1 MTGLKVAFARATD
14 RPVSNRIFGPTET
27 ARGNTME
34 EQLREAIIDELKR
47 QAENSSELEI
57 RQDGNRIVIIGAIDV
72 DAIVMVV
79 AGSIAGG
86 P

>member
-1 MTGLKVAFARATD
+1 
-14 RPVSNRIFGPTET
+14 
-27 ARGNTME
+27 ME
-34 EQLREAIIDELKR
+34 EQLRVAIIEELKR
-47 QAENSSELEI
+47 QAEADQELEV
-57 RQDGNRIVIIGAIDV
+57 RQDGDRLTVEGPIDV

>member
-1 MTGLKVAFARATD
+1 MEDQLK
-14 RPVSNRIFGPTET
+14 
-27 ARGNTME
+27 
-34 EQLREAIIDELKR
+34 EAIIDELRR
-47 QAENSSELEI
+47 QAEISSELEM
-57 RQDGNRIVIIGAIDV
+57 RQDDNRVVLNGPIDV

>member
-1 MTGLKVAFARATD
+1 
-14 RPVSNRIFGPTET
+14 
-27 ARGNTME
+27 ME
-34 EQLREAIIDELKR
+34 ELIRGAIVDELKR
-47 QAENSSELEI
+47 QAETSQELEV
-57 RQDGNRIVIIGAIDV
+57 RQDGDRLVVDGPIDV

>member
-1 MTGLKVAFARATD
+1 
-14 RPVSNRIFGPTET
+14 
-27 ARGNTME
+27 ME
-34 EQLREAIIDELKR
+34 EQIRVAIIDELRR
-47 QAENSSELEI
+47 QAEIGRELEL
-57 RQDGNRIVIIGAIDV
+57 RQDGDRIVVDGPIDV

>member
-1 MTGLKVAFARATD
+1 
-14 RPVSNRIFGPTET
+14 
-27 ARGNTME
+27 ME
-34 EQLREAIIDELKR
+34 DQLREAIIDELKR
-47 QAENSSELEI
+47 QAEISSELEM
-57 RQDGNRIVIIGAIDV
+57 RQDGNRTVINGPIDV

>member
-1 MTGLKVAFARATD
+1 
-14 RPVSNRIFGPTET
+14 
-27 ARGNTME
+27 ME